1 MIEELKDDHIID
13 MVGGRFRLAAMIQKR
28 WLELVQGSRPL
39 VDDTGRTAIEV
50 VIEEIRQG
58 KVVVDEASEPVE
70 PAPRA

>member
-13 MVGGRFRLAAMIQKR
+13 QVGGRFRLAAMIQKR

-39 VDDTGRTAIEV
+39 VDDAGKTPIEV

-58 KVVVDEASEPVE
+58 KVVVDESQPIERTAGV
-70 PAPRA
+70 

>member
-39 VDDTGRTAIEV
+39 VDDAGKTPIEV

-58 KVVVDEASEPVE
+58 KVVADESQPIER
-70 PAPRA
+70 PAGV